1 MTDIAGKVI
10 IVSGAAGGIG
20 QELVAALT
28 TAGAVVVATDVDE
41 VALRKLATST
51 RVQTLKLDVRSTE
64 EWEKVFS
71 LAQALGPVFALINA
85 VGVLKP
91 GYIDKITAKD
101 VDFHIDINVKGVM
114 LGSAIAAREFKKTAV
129 GTEGSPASCAGHII
143 NIASLAGVAPIPGI
157 GLYSASKFAVR
168 GFTLALAGELKDYGV
183 CVTVVCPDAVKTPM
197 LDLQKDYPE
206 AALTFSGS
214 APLTAKDIADAIM
227 GVLGKNE
234 AEITLPFWRGLF
246 AKTASALPGLAP
258 ALIDTLRKAGLEN
271 QSKYEKG

>member
-20 QELVAALT
+20 QELVAALAA
-28 TAGAVVVATDVDE
+28 AGAIVVATDVDE
-41 VALRKLATST
+41 VALRKLGTNT
-51 RVQTLKLDVRSTE
+51 RVQTLKGDVRSTDD
-64 EWEKVFS
+64 WEKVFTR
-71 LAQALGPVFALINA
+71 AQALGPVYALINA

-91 GYIDKITAKD
+91 GYIDSVTAKD
-101 VDFHIDINVKGVM
+101 IDFHIDINVKGVM
-114 LGSAIAAREFKKTAV
+114 IGSSIAAREFKKA
-129 GTEGSPASCAGHII
+129 GAGHII

-168 GFTLALAGELKDYGV
+168 GFTLALAGELKDSGV
-183 CVTVVCPDAVKTPM
+183 LVTVVCPDAVKTPM

-214 APLTAKDIADAIM
+214 TPLTAQDIADAILN
-227 GVLGKNE
+227 VLGKNE

>member
-10 IVSGAAGGIG
+10 IVTGAAGGIG
-20 QELVAALT
+20 QELVTALHQS
-28 TAGAVVVATDVDE
+28 GAIVVATDVDE
-41 VALRKLATST
+41 VALRKLGTHT
-51 RVQTLKLDVRSTE
+51 RVQTLKLDVRSAD
-64 EWEKVFS
+64 EWEKIFNH
-71 LAQALGPVFALINA
+71 AQALGPVYALINA

-91 GYIDKITAKD
+91 GYIDKITPKD

-114 LGSAIAAREFKKTAV
+114 LGSSVAAREFKKVQT
-129 GTEGSPASCAGHII
+129 GHII

-168 GFTLALAGELKDYGV
+168 GFTLALASELKDHGV
-183 CVTVVCPDAVKTPM
+183 FVTVVCPDAVKTPM

-214 APLTAKDIADAIM
+214 APLTAKNIADAILD
-227 GVLGKNE
+227 VLGKNE
-234 AEITLPFWRGLF
+234 PEIALPFWRGLF
-246 AKTASALPGLAP
+246 AKAASALPGLAP

>member
-1 MTDIAGKVI
+1 MTDISGKVI

-20 QELVAALT
+20 QELVSDLA
-28 TAGAVVVATDVDE
+28 TAGAIVVATDVDE
-41 VALRKLATST
+41 VALRKLGSNT
-51 RVQTLKLDVRSTE
+51 RVQTMKLDVRSSD

-71 LAQALGPVFALINA
+71 RAQSLGPVYALINA

-91 GYIDKITAKD
+91 GYIDAITAKD

-114 LGSAIAAREFKKTAV
+114 LGSSVAAREFKKAGV
-129 GTEGSPASCAGHII
+129 GHIV
-143 NIASLAGVAPIPGI
+143 NIASLAGVAPVPGI

-168 GFTLALAGELKDYGV
+168 GFTLALASELKDYGV
-183 CVTVVCPDAVKTPM
+183 YVTVVCPDAVKTPM

-206 AALTFSGS
+206 AALTFSGR
-214 APLTAKDIADAIM
+214 APLTAHDIAVAIT
-227 GVLGKNE
+227 GILGKNE
-234 AEITLPFWRGLF
+234 PEITLPFWRGLF

-271 QSKYEKG
+271 QAKYEKG

>member
-1 MTDIAGKVI
+1 MADIAGKVI

-20 QELVAALT
+20 QELVAALSQ
-28 TAGAVVVATDVDE
+28 AGAVVVATDVDE
-41 VALRKLATST
+41 VALRKLGAQT
-51 RVQTLKLDVRSTE
+51 RVQTQKLDVRSSD
-64 EWEKVFS
+64 EWEKVF
-71 LAQALGPVFALINA
+71 AHAAALGPVYALINA

-91 GYIDKITAKD
+91 GYIDAITSKD

-114 LGSAIAAREFKKTAV
+114 LGSSVAAREFKKV
-129 GTEGSPASCAGHII
+129 GAGHII

-157 GLYSASKFAVR
+157 ALYSASKFAVR
-168 GFTLALAGELKDYGV
+168 GFTLALASELKDHGV
-183 CVTVVCPDAVKTPM
+183 FVTVVCPDAVKTPM

-227 GVLGKNE
+227 NVLGKNE
-234 AEITLPFWRGLF
+234 PEITLPFWRGVF

-271 QSKYEKG
+271 QAKYEKG